1 VNTFANLF
9 QPTVEEEVFEP
20 SSRVPEITV
29 GRSSSAWD
37 PLRFAEMQIR
47 SLVRRVF
54 SPGWPK
60 PSRQVAF
67 SAVDQQTNV
76 TEICE
81 AISWEL
87 SSQVSGSVCL
97 AEANEGCFAS
107 TGLADEHGF
116 DAPHLH
122 PFRGSARQLSSNLW
136 AISEGTDLG
145 IPHSVMSAALARTRV
160 NDLRLQFDY
169 TILSCPSAAQDSEAA
184 LLGQFCD
191 GVVLVLDADCT
202 RRAAA
207 RKAQEAFHASN
218 ARILGTVLMGRKFP
232 IPERLYRKL

>member
-1 VNTFANLF
+1 VNTFPNLL
-9 QPTVEEEVFEP
+9 QPTIEEVFEP
-20 SSRVPEITV
+20 SSRVPEIAV
-29 GRSSSAWD
+29 ERNCSAWD
-37 PLRFAEMQIR
+37 PLRFAEIQIR

-60 PSRQVAF
+60 PSRQVVF
-67 SAVDQQTNV
+67 SAVDQQTDI

-97 AEANEGCFAS
+97 AVVDKGCFAS
-107 TGLADEHGF
+107 AGLADQHGF
-116 DAPHLH
+116 GAAHVH
-122 PFRGSARQLSSNLW
+122 PFRGSARQLSNNLW

-145 IPHSVMSAALARTRV
+145 IPHSVMSAPLARTRI

-169 TILSCPSAAQDSEAA
+169 TILNCPSAVQDSEAA

-202 RRAAA
+202 RRASAK
-207 RKAQEAFHASN
+207 KAQEAFHASN
-218 ARILGTVLMGRKFP
+218 ARILGAVLTGRRFP

>member
-9 QPTVEEEVFEP
+9 QPAVEEEVFEP

-29 GRSSSAWD
+29 ERSSPAWD

-67 SAVDQQTNV
+67 SAVDQQTDI

-97 AEANEGCFAS
+97 AGANDELFASSGLANEH
-107 TGLADEHGF
+107 GLEAAHF
-116 DAPHLH
+116 R
-122 PFRGSARQLSSNLW
+122 PFRGTARQLSSNLW
-136 AISEGTDLG
+136 AISEGVDHC
-145 IPHSVMSAALARTRV
+145 IPHSVTSAPLARTRI

-169 TILSCPSAAQDSEAA
+169 TILNCPSAAQHSEAA

-218 ARILGTVLMGRKFP
+218 ARILGTVLMGRRFS

>member
-1 VNTFANLF
+1 VNTLANLLHS
-9 QPTVEEEVFEP
+9 TIGEEIFES
-20 SSRVPEITV
+20 SSRVPEIAV
-29 GRSSSAWD
+29 ERSSSAWD
-37 PLRFAEMQIR
+37 PVRFAEMQIR

-67 SAVDQQTNV
+67 SAVDQQTDI

-97 AEANEGCFAS
+97 AGANDELFAPS
-107 TGLADEHGF
+107 GLANEHGF
-116 DAPHLH
+116 DAAHFR
-122 PFRGSARQLSSNLW
+122 PFRGTARQLSSNLW
-136 AISEGTDLG
+136 AISEGVDHC
-145 IPHSVMSAALARTRV
+145 IPHSVTSAPLARTRI

-169 TILSCPSAAQDSEAA
+169 TILNCPSAAQHSEAA

-191 GVVLVLDADCT
+191 GVVLVLDANYT
-202 RRAAA
+202 RKASA
-207 RKAQEAFHASN
+207 RKAQEAFHASD
-218 ARILGTVLMGRKFP
+218 ARILGTVLMGRRFP
-232 IPERLYRKL
+232 IPERFYRKL

>member
-9 QPTVEEEVFEP
+9 QPTVEEEVFES

-29 GRSSSAWD
+29 ERSSSAWD
-37 PLRFAEMQIR
+37 PVHFAEMQIR

-67 SAVDQQTNV
+67 SAVDQQTDI

-97 AEANEGCFAS
+97 AGANDELFAS
-107 TGLADEHGF
+107 SGLANEHGF
-116 DAPHLH
+116 DAAHFH
-122 PFRGSARQLSSNLW
+122 PFRGTARQLSSNLW
-136 AISEGTDLG
+136 AISEGVDHC
-145 IPHSVMSAALARTRV
+145 IPPSVMSAALARTRV

-202 RRAAA
+202 RRASA
-207 RKAQEAFHASN
+207 RKTQEAFHASN
-218 ARILGTVLMGRKFP
+218 ARILGTVLTGRRFP